1 MKSDIT
7 SVLLVT
13 KDNKISSSIMQM
25 LVSPLFEVTICSDFN
40 EARRKVNE
48 VVYKIIIVDLG
59 DDSDAAFAVDISDT
73 LSTILLLTP
82 NSLFDHISYR
92 VESYGILTITK
103 PFDAFYFYNIIKI
116 ALAVQ
121 AKIQRISSQNVKLK
135 VKMEEI
141 RIINHAKML
150 LIQHRQ
156 MTEDDAHH
164 FIERVA
170 MDKGLKKINAAQE
183 IIIEFESYSFPS
195 HHHEK

>member
-1 MKSDIT
+1 MESDVT

-25 LVSPLFEVTICSDFN
+25 LIPPIFEVTLCSDFN

-48 VVYKIIIVDLG
+48 VVYKIIIVDSG
-59 DDSDAAFAVDISDT
+59 DDSGATFSIDISDT
-73 LSTILLLTP
+73 LSTIVLLAP
-82 NSLFDHISYR
+82 NSLFDQISYR
-92 VESYGILTITK
+92 VESYGVLTISK
-103 PFDAFYFYNIIKI
+103 PFDAFYFYNMIKI

-141 RIINHAKML
+141 RVINRAKML

-183 IIIEFESYSFPS
+183 IIVEFEGYSP
-195 HHHEK
+195 

>member
-1 MKSDIT
+1 METDST

-13 KDNKISSSIMQM
+13 KDNKISSLIAQM
-25 LVSPLFEVTICSDFN
+25 LIPPIFEVNLCSDFN
-40 EARRKVNE
+40 EARRKINE
-48 VVYKIIIVDLG
+48 VVYKIIIVDSG
-59 DDSDAAFAVDISDT
+59 DGSDASFAIDISDT
-73 LSTILLLTP
+73 LSTIVLLAP
-82 NSLFDHISYR
+82 NSLFDQLSYR
-92 VESYGILTITK
+92 VEPYGILTMTK

-121 AKIQRISSQNVKLK
+121 AKIQRISSQTVKLK

-141 RIINHAKML
+141 RVINRAKML

-164 FIERVA
+164 FIERAA

-183 IIIEFESYSFPS
+183 IIVEFESYSSF
-195 HHHEK
+195 KN